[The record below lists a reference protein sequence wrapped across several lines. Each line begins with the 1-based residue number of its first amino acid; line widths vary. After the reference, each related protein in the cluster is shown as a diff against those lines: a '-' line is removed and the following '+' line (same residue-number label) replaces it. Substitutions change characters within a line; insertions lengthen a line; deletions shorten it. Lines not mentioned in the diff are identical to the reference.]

1 MKKSISQIQD
11 FGKKNE
17 KYLFPLFLILGFVID
32 YLTLN
37 RVDQVF
43 DNIILFLYL
52 LLASTMIF
60 SIYIHNINSEND
72 TNRFKTFH
80 KITPYIFQYA
90 IGGLFS
96 GLFIFYFR
104 SGSFGASF
112 PFLIVLF
119 ALMLGNEYFY
129 RRFPKMRF
137 QLIIFFFALLSY
149 INLVVPVIVKK
160 MGTIIF
166 LFSTL
171 IAAILMY
178 LFVETLFKAIHHIK
192 NTILIEEKRKIIKS
206 LSITLCLFLFFYFAN
221 LIPPI
226 PLSMK
231 TGGIF
236 HNVLRS
242 SNNEFLVVREDA
254 PWYLPFHVYNPKF
267 RNDGNGVYAFAS
279 IFAPAKLSTKIYHQ
293 WSYYDD
299 DKGWIKKD
307 KIPIEI
313 YGGREEGFR
322 GYSFKQTIQEGL
334 WRVDI
339 ETERGQIIGRMRF
352 TVVNGEPK
360 NLEQITF

>member
-1 MKKSISQIQD
+1 MKKTVSKIQD
-11 FGKKNE
+11 FTKNNE
-17 KYLFPLFLILGFVID
+17 TILFPIFLILGFIID

-52 LLASTMIF
+52 LLASSMIF
-60 SIYIHNINSEND
+60 SIYINNINSEN
-72 TNRFKTFH
+72 TSSVKTFH

-137 QLIIFFFALLSY
+137 QLIILFFALLSY
-149 INLVVPVIVKK
+149 VNLVIPVIFKK
-160 MGTIIF
+160 MGTLVF
-166 LFSTL
+166 LISTML
-171 IAAILMY
+171 AALLMY
-178 LFVETLFKAIHHIK
+178 LFVEFLFKAIHYIK
-192 NTILIEEKRKIIKS
+192 NTILIEEKIKIQKS
-206 LSITLCLFLFFYFAN
+206 LIITLLLFLLFYFAN

-242 SNNEFLVVREDA
+242 SSNEFLIIREDA
-254 PWYLPFHVYNPKF
+254 PWYLPFHIYNPTF

-293 WSYYDD
+293 WSYYDEN
-299 DKGWIKKD
+299 KGWIEKD
-307 KIPIEI
+307 RIPIEI

-322 GYSFKQTIQEGL
+322 GYSFKQTIQEGH

-352 TVVNGEPK
+352 TVKNGEPK
-360 NLEQITF
+360 NLEQVKF

>member
-1 MKKSISQIQD
+1 MKKAVNKIQT
-11 FGKKNE
+11 FTKTHE
-17 KYLFPLFLILGFVID
+17 RFLFPAFLVLGFIVD
-32 YLTLN
+32 YITLN

-43 DNIILFLYL
+43 DNIILFFYL
-52 LLASTMIF
+52 LLASSMIF
-60 SIYIHNINSEND
+60 FIYIQSINSDENIK
-72 TNRFKTFH
+72 FKRLNDFS
-80 KITPYIFQYA
+80 PLIFQYA

-137 QLIIFFFALLSY
+137 QLIIFFIALLSY
-149 INLVVPVIVKK
+149 VNLVIPVIIKK
-160 MGTIIF
+160 IGTLVF
-166 LFSTL
+166 LISTL
-171 IAAILMY
+171 IASVLMY
-178 LFVETLFKAIHHIK
+178 FFVIGLFKAIHYIK
-192 NTILIEEKRKIIKS
+192 NTILIDERNKVIKS
-206 LSITLCLFLFFYFAN
+206 LTITLCLFLVFYFAN

-231 TGGIF
+231 AGGIF

-242 SNNEFLVVREDA
+242 SNNEFLIVREDI
-254 PWYLPFHVYNPKF
+254 PWYLPFHTYNSTFK
-267 RNDGNGVYAFAS
+267 NDGNGVYAFAS
-279 IFAPAKLSTKIYHQ
+279 IFAPAKLTTKIYHQ
-293 WSYYDD
+293 WSFYDGK
-299 DKGWIKKD
+299 KGWVEKER
-307 KIPIEI
+307 IPIEI
-313 YGGREEGFR
+313 YGGREDGFR
-322 GYSFKQTIQEGL
+322 GYSFKQNIQEGL

-360 NLEQITF
+360 NLEQINF

>member
-1 MKKSISQIQD
+1 MMKKTVNQIQT
-11 FGKKNE
+11 FTKTHE
-17 KYLFPLFLILGFVID
+17 KLLFPLFLILGFVVD
-32 YLTLN
+32 YLTLT

-52 LLASTMIF
+52 TLASSMIF
-60 SIYIHNINSEND
+60 LIYLNNVNTSEVI
-72 TNRFKTFH
+72 KYKKFH
-80 KITPYIFQYA
+80 EFSPLIFQYA

-137 QLIIFFFALLSY
+137 QLIVFFIALLSY
-149 INLVVPVIVKK
+149 VNLVLPVVIKK
-160 MGTIIF
+160 MGTLIF
-166 LFSTL
+166 L
-171 IAAILMY
+171 IATTIASILMY
-178 LFVETLFKAIHHIK
+178 FFVIGLFKTIHYIK
-192 NTILIEEKRKIIKS
+192 NTILIDERDKVLKS
-206 LSITLCLFLFFYFAN
+206 LFVTLCLFLVFYFSN

-231 TGGIF
+231 SGGIF

-242 SNNEFLVVREDA
+242 SDNEFLVVRENV
-254 PWYLPFHVYNPKF
+254 PWYLPFHNYDPNFK
-267 RNDGNGVYAFAS
+267 NDGNGVYAFAS

-293 WSYYDD
+293 WSFYDE
-299 DKGWIKKD
+299 DKGWIEKER
-307 KIPIEI
+307 IPIEI

-322 GYSFKQTIQEGL
+322 GYSFKQNIQEGT

-352 TVVNGEPK
+352 DVENGIPED
-360 NLEQITF
+360 LEQVNF